1 MYLHAR
7 KLQELGYKNL
17 YIDGVNVAN
26 KWKYDPKAMEKTPG
40 LNFNSKRVQIIAAFE
55 ESLRH
60 NFNVR
65 SSRLLN
71 ELNTFVYVNG
81 RPDHLKGQHDDLIM
95 AMAMAIYVGE
105 NSFTQLEKV
114 TEQTKAM
121 IESWAVHETPIK
133 NPVQD
138 YSPTLA
144 YHLTTTLM
152 VDIKSGGQ
160 LQKVTMKTI
169 YGYSEEKDKRFN
181 Y

>member
-1 MYLHAR
+1 
-7 KLQELGYKNL
+7 
-17 YIDGVNVAN
+17 
-26 KWKYDPKAMEKTPG
+26 MEKTPG

-121 IESWAVHETPIK
+121 IDSWAVHETPIK

-144 YHLTTTLM
+144 AFNHDPYGRHHGGGAS
-152 VDIKSGGQ
+152 KSDYENYLWLFGG
-160 LQKVTMKTI
+160 
-169 YGYSEEKDKRFN
+169 KR
-181 Y
+181 